1 MGWFY
6 GFKLHLLINEQGGIL
21 SVKITPGNI
30 DDRVPVPKMTEGL
43 WGKLYGDKGY
53 LSQSL
58 FEKLQEKGVTLI
70 TNIRRNM
77 KPRLIALWIN
87 NCYLLIEHIVLFIGN

>member
-6 GFKLHLLINEQGGIL
+6 GFKLHLLINERGDIL

-43 WGKLYGDKGY
+43 WGKIYGD
-53 LSQSL
+53 
-58 FEKLQEKGVTLI
+58 KGVTLI